1 MRLTILLI
9 IKDINHIEEIAKQLK
24 KLKEKLYVNVD
35 ESTGFITLTEQGLS
49 IASSVYERH
58 QIIAKLLISLG
69 VSEETALKD
78 ACKIEHDLSEESFTR
93 LKEHYQKY
101 I

>member
-1 MRLTILLI
+1 M
-9 IKDINHIEEIAKQLK
+9 
-24 KLKEKLYVNVD
+24 
-35 ESTGFITLTEQGLS
+35 
-49 IASSVYERH
+49 
-58 QIIAKLLISLG
+58 SLG